1 MAEPSGGTRTESG
14 RARCVV
20 YHAGEVH
27 PKLGEA
33 LRRRGL
39 TWSEWTSGALAL
51 ADVVRDNGGTRAVLL
66 VVEPRRVKELG
77 AVIGVVERYRPETP
91 IWKFDGSALSRSSA
105 AELRNTGA
113 AGGAKDVP
121 TKPEVVVRSGLADV
135 IRGRGESSAPSGP
148 KLRLSGFTGQAFSDP
163 VVANRDPE
171 SASGPDLTAEELRM
185 LMGDPENEHGRTDT

>member
-1 MAEPSGGTRTESG
+1 M
-14 RARCVV
+14 V

-51 ADVVRDNGGTRAVLL
+51 ADIVRDASGMRAVLL
-66 VVEPRRVKELG
+66 VVEPRRLNDLG

-91 IWKFDGSALSRSSA
+91 IWKFDGTALSRSSTI
-105 AELRNTGA
+105 ELKNSAA
-113 AGGAKDVP
+113 AGNAKDVP

-135 IRGRGESSAPSGP
+135 IRGRGESSAPGGP

-163 VVANRDPE
+163 VVADRDPE
-171 SASGPDLTAEELRM
+171 SASGPDLTADELRM
-185 LMGDPENEHGRTDT
+185 LMGDPESDHRRTES